1 MMNEYLE
8 LMNGKVLKQVNG
20 PYLYMKEDNI
30 IWLLHSADKRIFKAT
45 YYSVDDF
52 HLPNDEYKV
61 LNRNDII
68 ID

>member
-1 MMNEYLE
+1 MNEYLE
-8 LMNGKVLKQVNG
+8 LMNGKVLKQING

-45 YYSVDDF
+45 YYPVSDF
-52 HLPNDEYKV
+52 HLPHDEYKV
-61 LNRNDII
+61 LNRHDII

>member
-1 MMNEYLE
+1 MDNYLE

-45 YYSVDDF
+45 FYDMEDF
-52 HLPNDEYKV
+52 HLPQDEYKV
-61 LNRNDII
+61 LNRTDIV

>member
-1 MMNEYLE
+1 MDNYLA

-30 IWLLHSADKRIFKAT
+30 VWLLHSADKRIFKAT
-45 YYSVDDF
+45 FYNVEDF
-52 HLPNDEYKV
+52 HLPKDEYAAV
-61 LNRNDII
+61 ERNSIV

>member
-1 MMNEYLE
+1 MNEYLE

-20 PYLYMKEDNI
+20 PYLYMKEDDI

-45 YYSVDDF
+45 YYPVSDF
-52 HLPNDEYKV
+52 HLPYDEYKV
-61 LNRNDII
+61 LNKHDII